1 MSVSPADLLAENY
14 KTAQALGQ
22 KEAQCDAYFEIEGYE
37 NLKFLAKTF
46 PRPVLASAGTLESYL
61 PNGVKVQQPQQL
73 QVAQTHEVSFYVTKG
88 GQVEKA
94 LNALNNSGG
103 IFQATVHLG
112 QVDKPY
118 ASYPL
123 TDCFIA
129 EISPLDQ
136 DIEGVGQHV
145 MMSGTLY
152 YHYFGERKEA

>member
-1 MSVSPADLLAENY
+1 MSVSPADLLAKNY
-14 KTAQALGQ
+14 KTAQALGK
-22 KEAQCDAYFEIEGYE
+22 KEAQCDAYFEIEGFE

-46 PRPVLASAGTLESYL
+46 PRPILASTGVIESYL
-61 PNGVKVQQPQQL
+61 PGGLKMGQPQQL
-73 QVAQTHEVSFYVTKG
+73 QTLQSHEVSFYCTADG
-88 GQVEKA
+88 AVEKA
-94 LNALNNSGG
+94 LMQLNNNGG
-103 IFQATVHLG
+103 VFQAVVHLG
-112 QVDKPY
+112 QIDKPY

-123 TDCFIA
+123 QNCFLA

>member
-1 MSVSPADLLAENY
+1 MSVSSADLLAKNY

-46 PRPVLASAGTLESYL
+46 PRPVLASAGTIESYL

-73 QVAQTHEVSFYVTKG
+73 QCAQTHEVSFYVTKG

-94 LNALNNSGG
+94 LNQLNNSGG

-152 YHYFGERKEA
+152 YHYFGERKES

>member
-1 MSVSPADLLAENY
+1 MSVSPADLLAKNY

-112 QVDKPY
+112 RVDKPY

>member
-1 MSVSPADLLAENY
+1 MSVSSSDLLAKNY
-14 KTAQALGQ
+14 KTAQALGL
-22 KEAQCDAYFEIEGYE
+22 KEVQCDAYFEIDGFE

-46 PRPVLASAGTLESYL
+46 PRPVLASAGVVESYL
-61 PNGVKVQQPQQL
+61 PNGIKVQQPQQQ
-73 QVAQTHEVSFYVTKG
+73 QVAQSHEISFYVTKG
-88 GQVEKA
+88 GDVEKA
-94 LNALNNSGG
+94 LNAINNKGG

-112 QVDKPY
+112 EVGNPY

-123 TDCFIA
+123 TNCFLA

-152 YHYFGERKEA
+152 YHYFGERTES

>member
-1 MSVSPADLLAENY
+1 MSVSPADLLAKNY

-73 QVAQTHEVSFYVTKG
+73 QVAQTHEVSFYVTRG

-103 IFQATVHLG
+103 IFQAIVHLG